1 MIQIKNIFNASN
13 LKAYLILVPNG
24 PPTKFQISRVD
35 ATNITAS
42 WLPPDPAL
50 RNGRI
55 INYKLCI
62 KIGSTS
68 QGPCLLQVTTG
79 NITVYTFSNLKPYT
93 KYYIRISAAT
103 KIGYGPSAVLTT
115 KTVEAGKKRMNPKSL
130 YGWRKLNNI
139 KRLHSCKCI
148 GWSRLSFLQLHFQS
162 SYKFLHSFVMT
173 TLFSFLFL
181 KSLRVHLAT

>member
-1 MIQIKNIFNASN
+1 MSARN
-13 LKAYLILVPNG
+13 LTIYLILVPNG
-24 PPTKFQISRVD
+24 PPTKLQISRVD

-93 KYYIRISAAT
+93 KYHLRISAAT
-103 KIGYGPSAVLTT
+103 KIGYGSAAVLTT
-115 KTVEAGKKRMNPKSL
+115 RTLEAGE
-130 YGWRKLNNI
+130 
-139 KRLHSCKCI
+139 KRLN
-148 GWSRLSFLQLHFQS
+148 
-162 SYKFLHSFVMT
+162 
-173 TLFSFLFL
+173 L
-181 KSLRVHLAT
+181 KSVYSLRMFHNI

>member
-1 MIQIKNIFNASN
+1 MNKFNVLN
-13 LKAYLILVPNG
+13 PTLCLILVPNG
-24 PPTKFQISRVD
+24 PPTRFQISRVY

-68 QGPCLLQVTTG
+68 QGPCLLQITTG
-79 NITVYTFSNLKPYT
+79 NITVYNFSNLKPYT

-103 KIGYGPSAVLTT
+103 KIGYGSAAVLTT
-115 KTVEAGKKRMNPKSL
+115 RTLEAGEKRLNPKDCL
-130 YGWRKLNNI
+130 Q
-139 KRLHSCKCI
+139 CKN
-148 GWSRLSFLQLHFQS
+148 
-162 SYKFLHSFVMT
+162 
-173 TLFSFLFL
+173 FS
-181 KSLRVHLAT
+181 